1 LNLVTLNTGEV
12 IDNPKYLAKSVN
24 RIKILQRTLSR
35 KKRDSKNRAKAK
47 IALAKA
53 WSKVRRQRDDYA
65 HKVSAKLANNYTTVV
80 FEKLTIDNM
89 VKNHSLASAIMDA
102 TWGKLRQLTAY
113 KVERRG
119 GQVILVNPSG
129 TSQKCSRC
137 GCVVEKDL
145 SIRTHECPS
154 CGLVIDRDQNA
165 ALNILK
171 LGLEQTHARSNH
183 YLSDGR

>member
-1 LNLVTLNTGEV
+1 
-12 IDNPKYLAKSVN
+12 
-24 RIKILQRTLSR
+24 
-35 KKRDSKNRAKAK
+35 
-47 IALAKA
+47 
-53 WSKVRRQRDDYA
+53 
-65 HKVSAKLANNYTTVV
+65 VSAKLANNYTTVV

-171 LGLEQTHARSNH
+171 LGLE
-183 YLSDGR
+183 